1 MSAMVIAVS
10 CYASGSSSVVI
21 IDNFDHDL
29 NQQWQVKEF
38 SGQTRYTTVTESS
51 GDVLQ
56 AESHAAASALVYEK
70 RYSLHDYP
78 LLSWRWKVSD
88 VIATGDASHKD
99 GDDYA
104 ARIYVV
110 FPHWFFP
117 MTRSIN
123 YIWANKLP
131 VGTHIPSSYTS
142 RSMMLAVESGRDN
155 IGSWHVERRNV
166 LEDYRRFFGEEP
178 PMVGAIAIMTDTDNT
193 KGSALSWYD
202 DIRIESATES
212 DPAKE

>member
-1 MSAMVIAVS
+1 MCATALVLP
-10 CYASGSSSVVI
+10 CYASDSASVVI
-21 IDNFDHDL
+21 IDNFDHGL
-29 NQQWQVKEF
+29 SPQWQAKEF
-38 SGQTRYTTVTESS
+38 NGQTRYTTATEPT
-51 GDVLQ
+51 GEVLQ
-56 AESHAAASALVYEK
+56 AESHAAASALIYEK

-88 VIATGDASHKD
+88 VIANGDASHKA

-104 ARIYVV
+104 ARLYVV

-131 VGTHIPSSYTS
+131 IGTHIPSTYTS
-142 RSMMLAVESGRDN
+142 RSMMLAVQSGREN
-155 IGSWHVERRNV
+155 IGSWHVEKRNV
-166 LEDYRRFFGEEP
+166 LEDYRRLFGEEP

-202 DIRIESATES
+202 DIRIESA
-212 DPAKE
+212 PAPITIKE